1 MAGNNI
7 QVDRINDDQARV
19 VLLLPASLL
28 CCCICLIIYIMK
40 IHSLALSV
48 VVLAAGNS
56 HAFVPQTPPSKATAL
71 QAQKGAH
78 DWFGPAAAAAAG
90 WAMAAQLAFAAPAD
104 SAYATML
111 PGELSSCLL
120 VVV

>member
-1 MAGNNI
+1 
-7 QVDRINDDQARV
+7 
-19 VLLLPASLL
+19 
-28 CCCICLIIYIMK
+28 MK

-56 HAFVPQTPPSKATAL
+56 HAFVPQNPSNGKAPTAL
-71 QAQKGAH
+71 QAQKGH

-104 SAYATML
+104 SAFTTML
-111 PGELSSCLL
+111 PGEFLVLLLSL
-120 VVV
+120 VVVVVVVVLCCMRDCVLADARRI